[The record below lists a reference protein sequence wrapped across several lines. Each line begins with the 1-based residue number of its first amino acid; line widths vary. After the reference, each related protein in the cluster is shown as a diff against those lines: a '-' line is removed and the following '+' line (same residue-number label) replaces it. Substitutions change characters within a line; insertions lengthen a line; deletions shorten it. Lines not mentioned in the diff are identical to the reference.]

1 MSMKENKI
9 KNFYNSFHKSSS
21 FQQRI
26 ISKKNFTYRGI
37 IHEILK
43 LSNQSN
49 FEILDYGCGVGTLS
63 LFLSS
68 LGNIVIGLDISDD
81 AVNIAK
87 KNLELIDKNL
97 KVTFYNIE
105 TGNKIISKIK
115 FDLIMCIEVIEHVPD
130 ELKLL
135 KFLEKKLKKD
145 GRIIVSVPSYN
156 SPLYRLGLLTNFD
169 SKVGHIRRYNIKEL
183 KTLFSC
189 TSLVIEKVV
198 KTEGFIRN
206 SLFVFPILNFTIKFL
221 KGIISDI
228 VTFIDNIFVCLL
240 GESNIIII
248 ARKK

>member
-1 MSMKENKI
+1 MKENKI

-97 KVTFYNIE
+97 KVT
-105 TGNKIISKIK
+105 
-115 FDLIMCIEVIEHVPD
+115 
-130 ELKLL
+130 
-135 KFLEKKLKKD
+135 
-145 GRIIVSVPSYN
+145 
-156 SPLYRLGLLTNFD
+156 
-169 SKVGHIRRYNIKEL
+169 
-183 KTLFSC
+183 
-189 TSLVIEKVV
+189 
-198 KTEGFIRN
+198 
-206 SLFVFPILNFTIKFL
+206 
-221 KGIISDI
+221 
-228 VTFIDNIFVCLL
+228 
-240 GESNIIII
+240 
-248 ARKK
+248 